1 MTTAS
6 PFAVYIPAMHQELV
20 PVVVRFLPLFDPGCG
35 QEEGY
40 RPQDLPMDPREA
52 RHYQREMLAWGRE
65 VDKPSDLASLAAQ
78 MQGDPMVRV
87 TNDLRG
93 ELAELS
99 RMAGTG
105 TSATASPT
113 GAAGTGPGEELQ
125 DPRTSQMVLLL
136 AWAMEEAVLEA
147 AKAGA
152 DLDAKWESFSGSLGL
167 EDGEAPDAALE
178 RAMSA
183 KPLNGLDAVPMAPPW
198 SLVLEHQLRFLLPSV
213 LLVTSSSD
221 MREAWEEAGLEAK
234 EMSPL
239 QAADLLPGLD
249 PDQVASAARYTGPG
263 WKMLGLAAPTPGK
276 DWLTADR
283 TVITLEPKL

>member
-105 TSATASPT
+105 TSATASPP
-113 GAAGTGPGEELQ
+113 GLQEQGLGRNCRIRARRRWCSSWPGPWKRPCLKLQRLALIWMQNGRVFQAA
-125 DPRTSQMVLLL
+125 L
-136 AWAMEEAVLEA
+136 AWRMV
-147 AKAGA
+147 
-152 DLDAKWESFSGSLGL
+152 
-167 EDGEAPDAALE
+167 
-178 RAMSA
+178 
-183 KPLNGLDAVPMAPPW
+183 KPLMRPW
-198 SLVLEHQLRFLLPSV
+198 
-213 LLVTSSSD
+213 
-221 MREAWEEAGLEAK
+221 K
-234 EMSPL
+234 EP
-239 QAADLLPGLD
+239 
-249 PDQVASAARYTGPG
+249 
-263 WKMLGLAAPTPGK
+263 
-276 DWLTADR
+276 
-283 TVITLEPKL
+283 